1 MPKASPNTPRSSGN
15 GPRPSTPREQL
26 RLLLLPDI
34 GLKRWV
40 LAGAV
45 GVLLVALG
53 SAFAVS
59 VSVTST
65 IVNVGQVLT
74 LGHLLGGVARG
85 AVLIGLGLVLAGIAA
100 YRLNRRLAHGSAY
113 AGRGGNALAGL
124 ASHRERS
131 GGPRVV
137 TIGGGTGLS
146 SLLRGLK
153 ERTDQVSAIVTVADD
168 GGSSGRL
175 RSELGIPPPGD
186 ARQCLVALAESEPL
200 MEQLLAYRFDS
211 EGSLGGHSLG
221 NLLLAALVHTQGD
234 LQGAL
239 EAAGQILGVRGRVM
253 PSSLAADLHLMART
267 VSGRELGGE
276 SAVGLSQEAI
286 ADIWLVP
293 PGAGANLAA
302 VEAIAQAQLIVLGP
316 GSLYTSLLPN
326 LLIQGIRDA
335 VERARAPKVF
345 VCNIAT
351 QHGETDG
358 LSAGEHLRV
367 FIEHTGIRPTHFLV
381 NSAPR
386 PIPAQFQQT
395 PLTQEGPLAWFEGRV
410 VRADVIDEG
419 FPSRHD
425 PRKLAAALFSLP

>member
-1 MPKASPNTPRSSGN
+1 MSIPPNNS
-15 GPRPSTPREQL
+15 PRPSPSREQL
-26 RLLLLPDI
+26 RALLLPGI

-40 LAGAV
+40 LAGVV
-45 GVLLVALG
+45 GVLLIALG
-53 SAFAVS
+53 IAFAVS
-59 VSVTST
+59 VSLTTT
-65 IVNVGQVLT
+65 IVNVGRVLT

-85 AVLIGLGLVLAGIAA
+85 MVLIVLGLVLAGLAA
-100 YRLNRRLAHGSAY
+100 FRLNRRLAHGSAY
-113 AGRGGNALAGL
+113 AGRGGSALVGL

-137 TIGGGTGLS
+137 AIGGGTGLS

-153 ERTDQVSAIVTVADD
+153 ERTDQVTAIVTVADD

-200 MEQLLAYRFDS
+200 MERLLSHRFDS
-211 EGSLGGHSLG
+211 DGSLGGHSLG
-221 NLLLAALVHTQGD
+221 NLLLAALVHIQGD

-253 PSSLAADLHLMART
+253 PSSPAADLHLMART
-267 VSGRELGGE
+267 ASGRVLGGE
-276 SAVGLSQEAI
+276 SAVGASQEAI
-286 ADIWLVP
+286 ADIWLEP
-293 PGAGANLAA
+293 AGAAA
-302 VEAIAQAQLIVLGP
+302 NPAAAEAITNAQFIVLGP
-316 GSLYTSLLPN
+316 GSLYTSLIPN
-326 LLIQGIRDA
+326 LLISGIREA
-335 VERARAPKVF
+335 VERANAPKVF

-358 LSAGEHLRV
+358 LTAEEHLRV
-367 FIEHTGIRPTHFLV
+367 FMEHTGIHPTHFLV

-386 PIPAQFQQT
+386 HIPPQHQQT
-395 PLTQEGPLAWFEGRV
+395 PLSLEGPVPGFEGKV
-410 VRADVIDEG
+410 VRCDVIDDG

-425 PRKLAAALFSLP
+425 PRKLAAALLSLSR